1 MTAINLIC
9 NCTMKPF
16 SRFLLIGRKNSSF
29 LTRCRHS
36 RTMST
41 SFSNNPLVLNLDHKT
56 KHHPSCILK
65 FGRIM
70 NGFHKVL
77 RSSSWSF
84 CHSRAFLGLK
94 ATKTECISSIGGVS
108 FKAREFSNSFETT
121 RVLRID
127 NKGGGDEEDLKEK
140 NCDGL
145 KNVIEAKNGD
155 EEETEV
161 EKDAWKLLQKALVT
175 YCDTPVGT
183 VAANDDS
190 GSPLNY
196 DQVFIRDFVPS
207 ALAFLLKGEHEI
219 VKNFLLHTLQLQVII
234 IHNIIF
240 GVFFVYILLICLY
253 FLLIML
259 MDMSKIYCIGSC

>member
-1 MTAINLIC
+1 
-9 NCTMKPF
+9 
-16 SRFLLIGRKNSSF
+16 
-29 LTRCRHS
+29 
-36 RTMST
+36 
-41 SFSNNPLVLNLDHKT
+41 
-56 KHHPSCILK
+56 
-65 FGRIM
+65 M
-70 NGFHKVL
+70 NGFQKVL
-77 RSSSWSF
+77 RSPSWSF

-94 ATKTECISSIGGVS
+94 ATKTECISSIGGVP

-127 NKGGGDEEDLKEK
+127 KDDNKGGGDEEDLKEK
-140 NCDGL
+140 NCDSL

-234 IHNIIF
+234 IF
-240 GVFFVYILLICLY
+240 GVFFV
-253 FLLIML
+253 
-259 MDMSKIYCIGSC
+259 CIFC